1 METILDSRS
10 QSSTRTPG
18 TFEQAANGAGREL
31 LTLRGITKAWAGRP
45 VLDGLDLGLE
55 AGTISWLAGANGA
68 GKTTL
73 LRIAAGI
80 IDPDGGTVELC
91 GLRPRRHRRR
101 FRRRLGFLSAG
112 DRGLYGRLPAGEHL
126 ELWASLSLLSRSQA
140 RLAIERMVDCLS
152 LADLLPVRADRL
164 SMGQRQRLRLAMAF
178 LHEPDVVFLDEPLNS
193 LDTTGAD
200 SLRHCLHDLAARG
213 GAALW
218 CSPGTD
224 RDAAPF
230 DCRYWLESGA
240 LLAE

>member
-1 METILDSRS
+1 METIQDSRRQSSAATLDSI
-10 QSSTRTPG
+10 
-18 TFEQAANGAGREL
+18 EQPAHEGGGEL
-31 LTLRGITKAWAGRP
+31 LSLRGITKAWAGRP
-45 VLDGLDLGLE
+45 VLDHLDLGLE
-55 AGTISWLAGANGA
+55 AGTVSWLAGANGA

-73 LRIAAGI
+73 LRIAAGM

-91 GLRPRRHRRR
+91 GLRPRHRRR

-112 DRGLYGRLPAGEHL
+112 DRGLYGRLSAGEHL
-126 ELWASLSLLSRSQA
+126 ELWASLSLLSRSHA

-193 LDTTGAD
+193 LDATGAD